1 MRLDNNIILFLKHA
15 FAEKIPGAKLYL
27 FGSRADDTS
36 LGGDI
41 DVLVLSNQLIDKKII
56 RLIRIEFY
64 KQFGWQKIDLVN
76 FTFDDKSV
84 FKQLV
89 EPTAI
94 EL

>member
-1 MRLDNNIILFLKHA
+1 MRLDNKIRLFLKQA
-15 FAEKIPGAKLYL
+15 FAEKIPEAKLYL

-56 RLIRIEFY
+56 RSIRIDFY